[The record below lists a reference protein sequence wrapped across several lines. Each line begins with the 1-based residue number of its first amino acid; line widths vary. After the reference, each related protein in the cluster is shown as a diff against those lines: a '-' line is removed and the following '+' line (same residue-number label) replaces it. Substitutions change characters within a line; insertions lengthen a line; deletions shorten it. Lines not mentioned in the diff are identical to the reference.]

1 MNTLQ
6 AMQDEPWAYDFFQ
19 ALRRL
24 EAQYPELPRF
34 GHSLRLADEPV
45 RLGQQIGRAHV

>member
-1 MNTLQ
+1 M
-6 AMQDEPWAYDFFQ
+6 EYDFFQ

-24 EAQYPELPRF
+24 EAENPELPRF

-45 RLGQQIGRAHV
+45 RLGQRLDCSFAPRPWLR